1 MRSFPSLG
9 PRAAAMACWRLTAP
23 AGERRNCEPLLTTP
37 AFDGL
42 LRHPKL
48 LRAAEALLG
57 GPVVLA
63 ESCLRYMAP
72 QTTQSMQR
80 WCVGRPSPPQPACH
94 PG

>member
-1 MRSFPSLG
+1 
-9 PRAAAMACWRLTAP
+9 MACWRLTAP

-72 QTTQSMQR
+72 QTAQSMQR
-80 WCVGRPSPPQPACH
+80 WCVGRPPHPSQPATLAD
-94 PG
+94 GQLGGGVQA